1 MKTLAVL
8 DGKWSLYIAPN
19 KEVKSLGLVGKTEN
33 ELKEAGISRI
43 DGTVPGNFELDFRDG
58 EIRFKVFCRSG
69 DTILS
74 DSQITDAIV
83 TPLIQFDT
91 YGDPLLSVLFGWKT
105 PEEAIQEAEA
115 N

>member
-1 MKTLAVL
+1 MDYYIHIRFLP
-8 DGKWSLYIAPN
+8 DGYI
-19 KEVKSLGLVGKTEN
+19 SHTT
-33 ELKEAGISRI
+33 SRI
-43 DGTVPGNFELDFRDG
+43 NADSNARSRVAEFLTRANYGMRNGNFELDFRDG